1 MIIVRWFNV
10 YLTVD
15 CFQLGESFEFEHQAA
30 RNTDEHPHFLETIIV
45 PVEVKREAVER
56 VNR

>member
-1 MIIVRWFNV
+1 MIRVRWFNV

-15 CFQLGESFEFEHQAA
+15 SFHVGESFEFAHQAEL
-30 RNTDEHPHFLETIIV
+30 NTDEYPNFIETIIV

>member
-10 YLTVD
+10 YLTLD
-15 CFQLGESFEFEHQAA
+15 GFQLGDPFEFAHQAELQ
-30 RNTDEHPHFLETIIV
+30 NDEHPDFIETIIV
-45 PVEVKREAVER
+45 PVEVKREEIQR